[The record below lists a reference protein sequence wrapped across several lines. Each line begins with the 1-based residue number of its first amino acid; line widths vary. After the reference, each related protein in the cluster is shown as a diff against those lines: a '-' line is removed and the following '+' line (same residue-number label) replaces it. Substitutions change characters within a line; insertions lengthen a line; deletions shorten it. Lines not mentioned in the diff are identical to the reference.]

1 MSTVLGVNGFPYVGH
16 DAGAALLVEREIVA
30 AVEEER
36 LVRVKRASG
45 RPPVNAIAEVLDLAG
60 ISGRDVD
67 CVTYPW
73 LPSAM
78 GVAESDVEEAIRNW
92 LGCAGCP
99 TRKELQIR
107 FVEHHLAHALSGVAF
122 VPDGIAGRRV
132 GMLVLDG
139 SGESTGGA
147 CYLYDGELTRRW
159 SLAQE
164 ASLGIYYE
172 AVSEYLGFSWGE
184 EGKTMG
190 LASYG
195 RESDLAVPP
204 LADRR
209 SDGEGP
215 TFMEESPH
223 AVHTRLRRSF
233 VEAFA
238 RLHGEFL
245 SFNRS
250 ADVAYAAQEL
260 VAGRILE
267 YVNEL
272 VDDVDVVVLSGGVA
286 LNCSINAQVAAL
298 CRRKD
303 VELVIPPPA
312 SDAGV
317 ALGATVAGVDDPAS
331 VSPLADGYLGRAFA
345 PEEIARELDECGVA
359 VQRTDTAELAAQL
372 LDRSLVCGWFEG
384 RSELGPRALGKRS
397 IVARADSAAVRD
409 RINGLKGREAWR
421 PLAPSL
427 TPREFERSFPEGVPS
442 PYMLIAAR
450 VASQAARR
458 LRGVVHVDD
467 TSRPHVVSA
476 PGPYRD
482 LLREIGDATGTE
494 AVICTSFNRAGEPLV
509 YTPRDALSSARA
521 MGLDLLAG
529 DGWTI
534 PLTDAGVAR
543 RPRRSEDPQPSRD
556 VRSNGEPVRPLA
568 V

>member
-1 MSTVLGVNGFPYVGH
+1 MSNVLGLNGFPHVGH
-16 DAGAALLVEREIVA
+16 DAGAAMLVDGEIVA

-45 RPPVNAIAEVLDLAG
+45 RPPVNAIPEVLDLAG
-60 ISGRDVD
+60 VSGLDVD
-67 CVTYPW
+67 CVLYPW

-78 GVAESDVEEAIRNW
+78 GVAESEVEEEIRSW
-92 LGCAGCP
+92 LARAGCT
-99 TRKELQIR
+99 TRSELEVR

-122 VPDGIAGRRV
+122 VPGGVAGRRV
-132 GMLVLDG
+132 GILVLDG

-147 CYLYDGELTRRW
+147 CYVYNGDLTRRW
-159 SLAQE
+159 VLAQE
-164 ASLGIYYE
+164 ASVGIYYE
-172 AVSEYLGFSWGE
+172 AVSEYLGFPWGE

-195 RESDLAVPP
+195 RDSDVRVPP
-204 LADRR
+204 LPDRR
-209 SDGEGP
+209 SDGDASVYRGETP
-215 TFMEESPH
+215 R
-223 AVHTRLRRSF
+223 AVHTRLRRSL

-238 RLHGEFL
+238 GLHGERL

-250 ADVAYAAQEL
+250 ADVAYAAQQL

-267 YVNEL
+267 YVGEL
-272 VDDVDVVVLSGGVA
+272 ADDVDVVVLSGGVA

-317 ALGATVAGVDDPAS
+317 ALGAACAAVEDPAS
-331 VSPLADGYLGRAFA
+331 ITPVADAYLGRGYA
-345 PEEIARELDECGVA
+345 PEEIARDFDECGID
-359 VQRTDTAELAAQL
+359 VQPTNAAELATRL
-372 LDRSLVCGWFEG
+372 LDHSLVCGWFEG
-384 RSELGPRALGKRS
+384 RSEIGPRALGKRS

-409 RINGLKGREAWR
+409 RINVLKGREAWR

-427 TPREFERSFPEGVPS
+427 TLREFEQSFPAGTPS
-442 PYMLIAAR
+442 PYMLIAAS
-450 VASQAARR
+450 VASQAASR

-467 TSRPHVVSA
+467 TSRPQVVTA

-482 LLREIGDATGTE
+482 LLREVGAATGTE
-494 AVICTSFNRAGEPLV
+494 AVVCTSFNRAGEPLV
-509 YTPRDALSSARA
+509 YSPRDALTAARA

-529 DGWTI
+529 DGW
-534 PLTDAGVAR
+534 AV
-543 RPRRSEDPQPSRD
+543 
-556 VRSNGEPVRPLA
+556 PLA
-568 V
+568 ERGLSAP

>member
-1 MSTVLGVNGFPYVGH
+1 MHLYVALMSNVLGLNGFPHVGH
-16 DAGAALLVEREIVA
+16 DAGAALLIDREIIA

-36 LVRVKRASG
+36 LLRVKRASG
-45 RPPVNAIAEVLDLAG
+45 RPPMNAITEVLDLAG
-60 ISGRDVD
+60 VSGRDID
-67 CVTYPW
+67 CVMYPW

-78 GVAESDVEEAIRNW
+78 GVAASDVEEAIRNW
-92 LGCAGCP
+92 FVRASCV
-99 TRKELQIR
+99 TRKELQVR

-147 CYLYDGELTRRW
+147 CYVYNGKLTRRW

-172 AVSEYLGFSWGE
+172 AVSEYLGFPWGE

-195 RESDLAVPP
+195 RESDLRVPP

-209 SDGEGP
+209 SEGEVSTYKGEP
-215 TFMEESPH
+215 PH
-223 AVHTRLRRSF
+223 AIHIRLRQSL

-238 RLHGEFL
+238 RLYGEYL

-250 ADVAYAAQEL
+250 ADVAYAAQEF

-272 VDDVDVVVLSGGVA
+272 VDEVDVLVLSGGVA

-298 CRRKD
+298 CRQKS

-317 ALGATVAGVDDPAS
+317 ALGATFAGVEDPAS
-331 VSPLADGYLGRAFA
+331 LAPVADAYLGRGFR
-345 PEEIARELDECGVA
+345 PEEIARELDEFGVS
-359 VQRTDTAELAAQL
+359 VQRTHTAELAAQL
-372 LDRSLVCGWFEG
+372 VDRSLVCGWFEG
-384 RSELGPRALGKRS
+384 RSEIGPRALGKRS
-397 IVARADSAAVRD
+397 IIARADSAPVRD
-409 RINGLKGREAWR
+409 RINMLKGREAWR

-427 TPREFERSFPEGVPS
+427 TPREFERSFPEGAPS
-442 PYMLIAAR
+442 PYMLIAAS
-450 VASQAARR
+450 VAPQAARR

-467 TSRPHVVSA
+467 TSRPQVVTA
-476 PGPYRD
+476 AGPYRD
-482 LLREIGDATGTE
+482 LLHEIGAATGTE
-494 AVICTSFNRAGEPLV
+494 ALICTSFNRAREPLV
-509 YTPRDALSSARA
+509 YTPRDALSSAHA

-534 PLTDAGVAR
+534 PLADSGVTPRPRSAGVAADRLR
-543 RPRRSEDPQPSRD
+543 R
-556 VRSNGEPVRPLA
+556 NG
-568 V
+568 